1 MSRGLMI
8 TLLVLGGLV
17 AAGLVIAMVG
27 VSQYNRAVALGQ
39 NVEQAWSNIDS
50 QLQRRYDLI
59 PNLVETARGYAAHER
74 EVFENIAEARTRYFS
89 AQTPEDRIG
98 ASQGVERALS
108 RLLMLQEQYP
118 QLRASEQFSA
128 LMVSLEGTENR
139 INVARLQY
147 NNAVRNLNTYAR
159 SFFGRFFTRWAGV
172 EEAAYFEVDPVTR
185 EAPRVDFGRQ
195 PEPAR

>member
-89 AQTPEDRIG
+89 ADRK
-98 ASQGVERALS
+98 SV
-108 RLLMLQEQYP
+108 
-118 QLRASEQFSA
+118 
-128 LMVSLEGTENR
+128 V
-139 INVARLQY
+139 
-147 NNAVRNLNTYAR
+147 
-159 SFFGRFFTRWAGV
+159 
-172 EEAAYFEVDPVTR
+172 
-185 EAPRVDFGRQ
+185 
-195 PEPAR
+195 